1 MKTIRWGILGTG
13 YIARRFAS
21 DLKLAEG
28 AVLTAIGSRSVSSA
42 QQFADEYSVPNYFG
56 SYEELAACDEVD
68 VVYVATPH
76 TLHHQNTLMCLNHGK
91 AVLCEKPFAINS
103 RDTEEMIALAQHKK
117 LFLMDALWTKF
128 HPHYKTMLELVDN
141 GTLGDV
147 KLVLSNFGYVVTP
160 EHSTRLL
167 DPALGGGSILDI
179 GIYNIFTTLDV
190 LGVPD
195 DISVKIVAT
204 DKGIDEQC
212 SVIFSY
218 NNGAMASLFS
228 TFRTALATEAEVC
241 GTKARVKL
249 TPDFYTA
256 SSNVELYADGTQ
268 KDIEV
273 ERESGFGYQYEAR
286 HVNECLRAGLTE
298 SPVVPHSYTLML
310 MGILDKIRGLAGV
323 VYTEDEYWGL

>member
-21 DLKLAEG
+21 DLKLVEG
-28 AVLTAIGSRSVSSA
+28 AELIAVGSRTAASA
-42 QQFADEYSVPNYFG
+42 QQFADEYHVPNYFG
-56 SYEELAACDEVD
+56 SYEELAQSNDLD

-76 TLHHQNTLMCLNHGK
+76 TLHLHNTLLCLNHDK

-103 RDTEEMIALAQHKK
+103 RDTEEMIALARHKN

-128 HPHYKTMLELVDN
+128 HPHYKKMLELVKS
-141 GTLGDV
+141 GALGDI

-204 DKGIDEQC
+204 EHGVDEQC
-212 SVIFSY
+212 SIVFNY

-228 TFRTALATEAEVC
+228 TFRTTLATEAEVC

-256 SSNVELYADGTQ
+256 SSNVELYTDGT
-268 KDIEV
+268 KEVIEV

-286 HVNECLRAGLTE
+286 HVSECLRAGLKE
-298 SPVVPHSYTLML
+298 SPVIPHSYTIML
-310 MGILDKIRGLAGV
+310 MGVLDKIRKLAGV
-323 VYTEDEYWGL
+323 VYTEDQYWGL

>member
-21 DLKLAEG
+21 DLKLVEG
-28 AVLTAIGSRSVSSA
+28 AALTAIGSRSSSSA
-42 QQFADEYSVPNYFG
+42 KDFADEYNVPNSFG
-56 SYEELAACDEVD
+56 SYEELAACNDVD

-76 TLHHQNTLMCLNHGK
+76 TLHIENTLMCLNNGK

-103 RDTEEMIALAQHKK
+103 RDTEEMIALARQKK

-128 HPHYKTMLELVDN
+128 HPHYKKMLDMVKGGE
-141 GTLGDV
+141 LGDI
-147 KLVLSNFGYVVTP
+147 KLVLSNFGYVITP
-160 EHSTRLL
+160 EHSKRLL

-195 DISVKIVAT
+195 DIQVKIVAT
-204 DKGIDEQC
+204 DKGVDEQC
-212 SVIFSY
+212 SVIFTY

-228 TFRTALATEAEVC
+228 SFRTTLATEAEVC

-256 SSNVELYADGTQ
+256 AANVELYKDGSKQ
-268 KDIEV
+268 EIPV
-273 ERESGFGYQYEAR
+273 ERETGFGYQYEAR
-286 HVNECLRAGLTE
+286 HVNECLKAGLTE
-298 SPVVPHSYTLML
+298 SPVVSHAYTITLM
-310 MGILDKIRGLAGV
+310 GVLDKIRELAGV
-323 VYTEDEYWGL
+323 TYTEDKYFGL

>member
-21 DLKLAEG
+21 DLKLVEG
-28 AVLTAIGSRSVSSA
+28 AVLTAIGSRSLSSA
-42 QQFADEYSVPNYFG
+42 EQFADEYHVPNHFA
-56 SYEELAACDEVD
+56 SYDELAQCDDVD

-76 TLHHQNTLMCLNHGK
+76 TLHHQNTLMCLNHDK

-103 RDTEEMIALAQHKK
+103 RDSEEMIALARQKG

-128 HPHYKTMLELVDN
+128 HPHYLKMLHMVKD
-141 GTLGDV
+141 GALGDV
-147 KLVLSNFGYVVTP
+147 KLVLSNFGYTITP
-160 EHSTRLL
+160 GHSTRLL

-195 DISVKIVAT
+195 DINVKVVAT
-204 DKGIDEQC
+204 DGGIDEQC
-212 SVIFSY
+212 SVVFNY

-228 TFRTALATEAEVC
+228 TFRTTLATEAEIC

-256 SSNVELYADGTQ
+256 SSNVELYADGTKQ
-268 KDIEV
+268 DIEV
-273 ERESGFGYQYEAR
+273 ERETGFGYQYEAR
-286 HVNECLRAGLTE
+286 HVNECLRSGLTE
-298 SPVVPHSYTLML
+298 SPVVSHDYTLTL
-310 MGILDKIRGLAGV
+310 MGVLDNIRGLAGV
-323 VYTEDEYWGL
+323 MYVEDKYWGL

>member
-21 DLKLAEG
+21 DLKLVEG
-28 AVLTAIGSRSVSSA
+28 AELTAIGSRTAESA
-42 QQFADEYSVPNYFG
+42 QQFANEYNVPNHFG
-56 SYEELAACDEVD
+56 SYEELAKCDDVD

-76 TLHHQNTLMCLNHGK
+76 TLHLHNTLMCLNHNK
-91 AVLCEKPFAINS
+91 AVLCEKPFAING
-103 RDTEEMIALAQHKK
+103 RDAREMITLAKEKK

-128 HPHYKTMLELVDN
+128 HPHYQKMLEMVKS
-141 GTLGDV
+141 GELGDI

-190 LGVPD
+190 LGAPD
-195 DISVKIVAT
+195 DISVKTVAT
-204 DKGIDEQC
+204 DLGVDEQC
-212 SVIFSY
+212 SVIFNY
-218 NNGAMASLFS
+218 HNGAMASLFS
-228 TFRTALATEAEVC
+228 SFRTTLATEAEVC

-256 SSNVELYADGTQ
+256 SSNVELYTDGTKQ
-268 KDIEV
+268 DMPV

-286 HVNECLRAGLTE
+286 HVGECLRAGLTE
-298 SPVVPHSYTLML
+298 SSVIPHSYTIML
-310 MGILDKIRGLAGV
+310 MDILDQIRKLAGV
-323 VYTEDEYWGL
+323 TYTEDRYWGL

>member
-21 DLKLAEG
+21 DLKLVEG
-28 AVLTAIGSRSVSSA
+28 AVLTAIGSRSLSSA
-42 QQFADEYSVPNYFG
+42 KQFADEYNVPNHFA
-56 SYEELAACDEVD
+56 SYEELARCADVD

-76 TLHHQNTLMCLNHGK
+76 TLHHQNTLMCLNHDK

-103 RDTEEMIALAQHKK
+103 RDSEEMIALARQKD

-128 HPHYKTMLELVDN
+128 HPHYLKMLQMVKD
-141 GTLGDV
+141 GTVGDV
-147 KLVLSNFGYVVTP
+147 KLVLSNFGYTITP
-160 EHSTRLL
+160 GHSTRLL

-195 DISVKIVAT
+195 DINVKVVTT
-204 DKGIDEQC
+204 DGGIDEQC
-212 SVIFSY
+212 SVVFNY

-228 TFRTALATEAEVC
+228 TFRTTLATEAEIC

-256 SSNVELYADGTQ
+256 SSNVELYADGTKQ
-268 KDIEV
+268 DIFI
-273 ERESGFGYQYEAR
+273 ERETGFGYQYEAR
-286 HVNECLRAGLTE
+286 HVNECLRSGLTE
-298 SPVVPHSYTLML
+298 SPVVSHDYTLTL
-310 MGILDKIRGLAGV
+310 MGVLDKIRRLAGV
-323 VYTEDEYWGL
+323 MYAEDKYWGL

>member
-21 DLKLAEG
+21 DLKLVEG
-28 AVLTAIGSRSVSSA
+28 AELIAVGSRTAASA
-42 QQFADEYSVPNYFG
+42 QQFADEYHVPNYFG
-56 SYEELAACDEVD
+56 SYEELAQSNDVD

-76 TLHHQNTLMCLNHGK
+76 TLHLHNTLLCLNHDK

-103 RDTEEMIALAQHKK
+103 RDTEEMIALARHKN

-128 HPHYKTMLELVDN
+128 HPHYKKMLELVKS
-141 GTLGDV
+141 GALGDI

-204 DKGIDEQC
+204 EHGVDEQC
-212 SVIFSY
+212 SIVFNY

-228 TFRTALATEAEVC
+228 TFRTTLATEAEVC

-256 SSNVELYADGTQ
+256 SSNVELYTDGT
-268 KDIEV
+268 KEVIEV

-286 HVNECLRAGLTE
+286 HVSECLRAGLTE
-298 SPVVPHSYTLML
+298 SPVIPHSYTIML
-310 MGILDKIRGLAGV
+310 MGILDKIRKLAGV
-323 VYTEDEYWGL
+323 VYTEDQYWGL

>member
-28 AVLTAIGSRSVSSA
+28 AILTAIGSRSISSA
-42 QQFADEYSVPNYFG
+42 QQFADEYNVPNAFC
-56 SYEELAACDEVD
+56 SYEELAVCEDVD

-76 TLHHQNTLMCLNHGK
+76 TLHHQNTLMCLNNHK

-128 HPHYKTMLELVDN
+128 HPHYRKMLEMVDN
-141 GTLGDV
+141 GTLGDI

-195 DISVKIVAT
+195 DISVKIVAS

-228 TFRTALATEAEVC
+228 TFRTTLATEAEVC

-256 SSNVELYADGTQ
+256 ACNVELYADGTK
-268 KDIEV
+268 KDIQV
-273 ERESGFGYQYEAR
+273 ERENGFGYQYEAR
-286 HVNECLRAGLTE
+286 HVNECMRAGLTE

-310 MGILDKIRGLAGV
+310 MGVLDKIRSLAGV

>member
-1 MKTIRWGILGTG
+1 
-13 YIARRFAS
+13 
-21 DLKLAEG
+21 
-28 AVLTAIGSRSVSSA
+28 
-42 QQFADEYSVPNYFG
+42 
-56 SYEELAACDEVD
+56 VD

-76 TLHHQNTLMCLNHGK
+76 TLHHQNTLMCLNHNK

-128 HPHYKTMLELVDN
+128 HPHYLKMLEMVKS
-141 GTLGDV
+141 GSLGDI

-179 GIYNIFTTLDV
+179 GIYNIFTALDV
-190 LGVPD
+190 LGIPD
-195 DISVKIVAT
+195 DINVKIVAT

-218 NNGAMASLFS
+218 DSGAMASLFS
-228 TFRTALATEAEVC
+228 TFRTTLATEAEVC

-256 SSNVELYADGTQ
+256 ASNVELYADGT
-268 KDIEV
+268 KNDIEV

-298 SPVVPHSYTLML
+298 SPVVSHNYTLML
-310 MGILDKIRGLAGV
+310 MGVLDKIRRLAGV
-323 VYTEDEYWGL
+323 VYAEDEYWGL

>member
-13 YIARRFAS
+13 YIAGRFAS
-21 DLKLAEG
+21 DLELVEG
-28 AVLTAIGSRSVSSA
+28 AELTAIGSRTVASA
-42 QQFADEYSVPNYFG
+42 QQFADEYNVPNYFG
-56 SYEELAACDEVD
+56 SYEELAQCEDVD
-68 VVYVATPH
+68 VIYIATPH
-76 TLHHQNTLMCLNHGK
+76 TLHIENTLMCLNHNK

-103 RDTEEMIALAQHKK
+103 RDTEEMIALAQQKK

-128 HPHYKTMLELVDN
+128 HPHYKKMLDMVKGGE
-141 GTLGDV
+141 LGDI

-179 GIYNIFTTLDV
+179 GIYNIFTALDV
-190 LGVPD
+190 LGIPD
-195 DISVKIVAT
+195 DINVKIVAT
-204 DKGIDEQC
+204 DKGVDEQC

-218 NNGAMASLFS
+218 KNGAMASLFS
-228 TFRTALATEAEVC
+228 TFRTTLATEAEVC

-256 SSNVELYADGTQ
+256 SSNVELYADGT
-268 KDIEV
+268 KTDLEV

-298 SPVVPHSYTLML
+298 SSVIPHAYTIML
-310 MGILDKIRGLAGV
+310 MGILDKIRELAGV
-323 VYTEDEYWGL
+323 VYAEDKYWGL

>member
-21 DLKLAEG
+21 DLKLVKGAE
-28 AVLTAIGSRSVSSA
+28 LTAIGSRSLASA
-42 QQFADEYSVPNYFG
+42 QQFAGEYNVPNYFG
-56 SYEELAACDEVD
+56 SYEELAQCNDVD

-76 TLHHQNTLMCLNHGK
+76 TLHHQNTLMCLNNNK
-91 AVLCEKPFAINS
+91 AVLCEKPFAINK
-103 RDTEEMIALAQHKK
+103 RDTEEMIALAGQKK

-128 HPHYKTMLELVDN
+128 HPHYKKMLELVQN

-160 EHSTRLL
+160 EHSKRLL

-195 DISVKIVAT
+195 DIDVKIVAT
-204 DKGIDEQC
+204 EEGIDEQC
-212 SVIFSY
+212 AIVFTY
-218 NNGAMASLFS
+218 KNGAMASLFS
-228 TFRTALATEAEVC
+228 SFRTTLATEAEIC
-241 GTKARVKL
+241 GTKSRVKL

-256 SSNVELYADGTQ
+256 SSNVELYADGT
-268 KDIEV
+268 KHNISV

-298 SPVVPHSYTLML
+298 SPVVPHAYTSML

-323 VYTEDEYWGL
+323 VYAEDKY

>member
-28 AVLTAIGSRSVSSA
+28 AVLTAIGSRTESTA
-42 QQFADEYSVPNYFG
+42 QQFADEYNVPHYFG
-56 SYEELAACDEVD
+56 SYEELAQCDDVD

-76 TLHHQNTLMCLNHGK
+76 TLHHQNTLMCLNHSR

-128 HPHYKTMLELVDN
+128 HPHYKKMLDMVKGGE
-141 GTLGDV
+141 LGDV

-195 DISVKIVAT
+195 KIDVKIIAT
-204 DKGIDEQC
+204 EHGVDEQC
-212 SVIFSY
+212 AITFSY

-228 TFRTALATEAEVC
+228 SFRTTLATEAEIC
-241 GTKARVKL
+241 GTKARLKL

-256 SSNVELYADGTQ
+256 ACNVALYADGTKQ
-268 KDIEV
+268 DIPV
-273 ERESGFGYQYEAR
+273 EREDGFGYQYEAR

-298 SPVVPHSYTLML
+298 SPVVPHNYTLML
-310 MGILDKIRGLAGV
+310 MGILDKIRGFAGV
-323 VYTEDEYWGL
+323 VYAEDKYFGL

>member
-1 MKTIRWGILGTG
+1 MKTIKWGILGTG

-28 AVLTAIGSRSVSSA
+28 TELVAIGSRSINSA
-42 QQFADEYSVPNYFG
+42 KQFADEYSVANYFG
-56 SYEELAACDEVD
+56 SYEEVANCPDVD

-76 TLHHQNTLMCLNHGK
+76 TLHYENTLMCLNGNK
-91 AVLCEKPFAINS
+91 AVLCEKPFAINK
-103 RDTEEMIALAQHKK
+103 RDTEVMINLAREKK

-128 HPHYKTMLELVDN
+128 HPHYLKMLDLVIT
-141 GTLGDV
+141 GELGDV
-147 KLVLSNFGYVVTP
+147 KVVFSNFGYVVTP
-160 EHSTRLL
+160 QHSTRLL

-190 LGVPD
+190 LGMPD
-195 DISVKIVAT
+195 NVDVKIVAT
-204 DKGIDEQC
+204 DGGVDEQC
-212 SVIFSY
+212 SVIFTY

-228 TFRTALATEAEVC
+228 SFRTTLATEAEVC

-256 SSNVELYADGTQ
+256 SANVELYREGGARELL
-268 KDIEV
+268 EV
-273 ERESGFGYQYEAR
+273 GRENGFGYQYEAR

-298 SPVVPHSYTLML
+298 SPVVSHNYTLTL
-310 MGILDKIRGLAGV
+310 MELLDKIRGLAGV
-323 VYTEDEYWGL
+323 KYMADDL

>member
-28 AVLTAIGSRSVSSA
+28 AVLTAIGSRSISSA
-42 QQFADEYSVPNYFG
+42 QHFADEYSVPNYFG
-56 SYEELAACDEVD
+56 SYEELAACDDVD

-76 TLHHQNTLMCLNHGK
+76 TLHHQNTLMCLNNHK

-128 HPHYKTMLELVDN
+128 HPHYKKMLEMVDN
-141 GTLGDV
+141 GILGDI

-195 DISVKIVAT
+195 DISVKIVAS

-228 TFRTALATEAEVC
+228 TFRTTLATEAEVC

-256 SSNVELYADGTQ
+256 ACNVELYADGTK

-273 ERESGFGYQYEAR
+273 ERETGFGYQYEAR

-323 VYTEDEYWGL
+323 VYSEDEYWGL

>member
-1 MKTIRWGILGTG
+1 MKIIRWGILGTG

-21 DLKLAEG
+21 DLKLVEG
-28 AVLTAIGSRSVSSA
+28 AQLTAIGSRNLSSA
-42 QQFADEYSVPNYFG
+42 QQFADEYNVANYFG
-56 SYEELAACDEVD
+56 SYEELAACNDVD

-76 TLHHQNTLMCLNHGK
+76 TLHMENTLMCLNNNK

-103 RDTEEMIALAQHKK
+103 RDTEEMIALARQKK

-128 HPHYKTMLELVDN
+128 HPHYIKMLDMVKGGE
-141 GTLGDV
+141 LGDI

-195 DISVKIVAT
+195 DINVKIVAT

-212 SVIFSY
+212 SVVFSY

-228 TFRTALATEAEVC
+228 TFRTTLATEAEVC

-256 SSNVELYADGTQ
+256 SANVELYADGGK
-268 KDIEV
+268 KDIPV
-273 ERESGFGYQYEAR
+273 NRESGFGYQYEAR
-286 HVNECLRAGLTE
+286 HVNECLRAGLSE
-298 SPVVPHSYTLML
+298 SPVIPHDYTIML

-323 VYTEDEYWGL
+323 SYIEDKYFGL

>member
-28 AVLTAIGSRSVSSA
+28 AELTAVGSRSISSA
-42 QQFADEYSVPNYFG
+42 QQFTDEYNVPNYFG
-56 SYEELAACDEVD
+56 SYEELAQCEDVD

-128 HPHYKTMLELVDN
+128 HPHYKKMLDMVKGGE
-141 GTLGDV
+141 LGDV

-195 DISVKIVAT
+195 NIDVKIIAT
-204 DKGIDEQC
+204 EQGIDEQC
-212 SVIFSY
+212 AITFSY

-228 TFRTALATEAEVC
+228 TFRTTLATEAEIC

-256 SSNVELYADGTQ
+256 ACNVELYADGAK
-268 KDIEV
+268 KDIPV
-273 ERESGFGYQYEAR
+273 ERENGFGYQYEAR
-286 HVNECLRAGLTE
+286 HVNECLRAGLTQ
-298 SPVVPHSYTLML
+298 SPVVPHDYTLML
-310 MGILDKIRGLAGV
+310 MGVLDKIRRQAGV
-323 VYTEDEYWGL
+323 VYAEDEYWGL

>member
-21 DLKLAEG
+21 DLKLVEG
-28 AVLTAIGSRSVSSA
+28 AELTAIGSRTSSSA
-42 QQFADEYSVPNYFG
+42 RQFADEYNVPNCFG
-56 SYEELAACDEVD
+56 SYEELAQCNDVD

-76 TLHHQNTLMCLNHGK
+76 TLHYQNTLLCLSNNK
-91 AVLCEKPFAINS
+91 AVLCEKPFAINK
-103 RDTEEMIALAQHKK
+103 RDTEEMITLARQKN

-128 HPHYKTMLELVDN
+128 HPHYKKMLEMVKN

-160 EHSTRLL
+160 EHSSRLL

-195 DISVKIVAT
+195 DIDVKIVAT
-204 DKGIDEQC
+204 EGGIDEQC
-212 SVIFSY
+212 SVVFTY
-218 NNGAMASLFS
+218 KNGAMASLFS
-228 TFRTALATEAEVC
+228 SFRTTLATEAEIC

-256 SSNVELYADGTQ
+256 SANVELYADGTKQ
-268 KDIEV
+268 DIAV

-298 SPVVPHSYTLML
+298 SPAVSHAYTLML

-323 VYTEDEYWGL
+323 VYTEDRVKT